1 MIGEGRTLADSLN
14 DTVKYAQC
22 AERAGYSRYWIAEHH
37 NMPGIGSAATTL
49 IISHVAAG
57 TSTIKVGSGGM
68 MLPNHTALVVAE
80 QFGTLQEIY
89 PGRIDLG
96 VGRAPGANAATIQ
109 ALRGHAHGR
118 EFADD
123 VIAVVDYL
131 EDNSRQPARALPGR
145 HDVPVWIL
153 GSSFY
158 GAQLAGQLGLPFAFA
173 SHFAPRHLMKAIELY
188 RENFRPSERLA
199 EPYLIAGVC
208 VFAAESEDEALYLAS
223 SHQQW
228 VANLH
233 AGRPGLLPRPVEG
246 YLETLSQERRYG
258 LDQELACS
266 VAGTEEQVGNWLR
279 QFADIT
285 GADELMIDARIYDVD
300 ARCRS
305 FEIAARA
312 MGIKR

>member
-1 MIGEGRTLADSLN
+1 MIGEGRSLAGSLN
-14 DTVKYAQC
+14 DTVKYARC
-22 AERAGYSRYWIAEHH
+22 AELAGYRRYWIAEHH
-37 NMPGIGSAATTL
+37 NMPGIGSAATAL
-49 IISHVAAG
+49 IISHVASG
-57 TSTIKVGSGGM
+57 TSTIRVGSGGM

-80 QFGTLQEIY
+80 QFGTLHEIY

-109 ALRGHAHGR
+109 ALRGHYQGR

-123 VIAVVDYL
+123 VIAVLDYL
-131 EDNSRQPARALPGR
+131 ADNSRQPARALPGR

-199 EPYLIAGVC
+199 EPYVIAGVC
-208 VFAAESEDEALYLAS
+208 VFAADSEDEAEFLAS

-246 YLETLSQERRYG
+246 YLESLSPERRYG
-258 LDQELACS
+258 LDQELACT
-266 VAGTEEQVGNWLR
+266 VAGTGEQVGKWLR
-279 QFADIT
+279 EFADIT
-285 GADELMIDARIYDVD
+285 GANELMIDSRIYDVN

-305 FEIAARA
+305 FEIVAQA
-312 MGIKR
+312 MGIGK